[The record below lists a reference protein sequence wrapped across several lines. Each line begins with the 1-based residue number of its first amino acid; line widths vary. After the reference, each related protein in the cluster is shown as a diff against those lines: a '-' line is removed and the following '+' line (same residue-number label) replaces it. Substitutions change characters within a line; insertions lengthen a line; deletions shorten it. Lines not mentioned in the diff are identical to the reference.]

1 MAIAPQFVSQITSM
15 KEIADNAPS
24 GNTGT
29 GDGPVVAFGADTDGL
44 PILEDTGME
53 CASQATGCWTTH
65 DCACHAV
72 SSRTINIS
80 SGTAWRWLMP

>member
-44 PILEDTGME
+44 PILEDTGKE

-65 DCACHAV
+65 TV
-72 SSRTINIS
+72 PV
-80 SGTAWRWLMP
+80 MPFQAAPSTSAQARRGDG